1 MELWKLLG
9 DLHPKLVQFPL
20 VLLLSGL
27 LFDLTGLIRH
37 SKRFHWAA
45 MILSAAG
52 TVGLLFAFICGIY
65 AEIWAGRAGVPQDP
79 IEWHEFVANVASW
92 GFVILTAWRLL
103 MNARSRTAL
112 SIYVTIGLCYYT
124 LLGLT
129 AYLGGQLVFHYGA
142 AVVGARA
149 NTVLSLHDLNTLATR
164 QTDLN
169 LKYSEMMHHI
179 FGWLT
184 LALSGSLLAQAI
196 FPGASKKVRFVGPAL
211 LLLGGIF
218 LFFFADLDLY
228 RLTDPRQWGD
238 REVELHKTIAIMLT
252 TIGAF
257 GLFKKPKQVDDP
269 TKPGLRVLPNA
280 RMVPTDEQENPG
292 LRGVALKPGLGVMQE
307 TGSRPLTAG
316 LGVME
321 KTVAPP
327 LRPSLAAMKETGSR
341 PIAIM
346 ALIGGGLLFTHVH
359 TVAPYA
365 NVAAGVYIAHVVM
378 GLTAL
383 SIGAARLLQ
392 DGLPRHRRALAVVFA
407 VMMTL
412 ESILLITYN
421 EGLPWYIGYGRYN
434 RWGPHGGTIAPYGD
448 LRAELNFDN
457 QTQSLSVFMLDRFAD
472 QPRAI
477 DAEPVTLLIGQGY
490 QEISVPMQP
499 ADHSRTHFTASAP
512 WLKDAPAFSARMLI
526 PMGDHSKMGYF
537 DPWVAPL
544 IAAVPPNELA
554 RYQCPMHDGIRS
566 EKPGVCPVC
575 GMDLVPLIAGVRTVL
590 HDEPYGLKLALSPGP
605 NPLQQRLIFT
615 PSKDGQLL
623 HDLPIVHEHPLH
635 VTVLSA
641 DLSFFDHVHPL
652 PQADG
657 TLQLDYHFPHSGS
670 FTIFGEFMPRSERG
684 QTFRLPISV
693 AQPDPVPDPP
703 TLQPTPSSEIP
714 IADPPGMTAELVCQ
728 PRILTAGTHSML
740 LFRLCDHGQPV
751 IDLQPYMGAMGHC
764 AIVSED
770 TESFLHCHP
779 EQVYPTQANSRG
791 GPDIAFHTAFPHPG
805 KYKLWAQFK
814 RNGQVVIA
822 DFVVDVKSP
831 ILPAKMVNF
840 ILNDY

>member
-27 LFDLTGLIRH
+27 LFDLTGLIRR
-37 SKRFHWAA
+37 SVRFHWAA
-45 MILSAAG
+45 VILSSAG

-65 AEIWAGRAGVPQDP
+65 AEVWAGRAGVPQDP
-79 IEWHEFVANVASW
+79 IEWHEFIANIASW

-103 MNARSRTAL
+103 MGPRQRTAL
-112 SIYVTIGLCYYT
+112 SIYVAIGLCYYV

-184 LALSGSLLAQAI
+184 LALSGSLLAQVI
-196 FPGASKKVRFVGPAL
+196 FPNATKKVRFVGPTL

-238 REVELHKTIAIMLT
+238 REVELHKTIALMLAA
-252 TIGAF
+252 IGAV
-257 GLFKKPKQVDDP
+257 GLFKQPKSVDHSAP
-269 TKPGLRVLPNA
+269 VRNRPGVL
-280 RMVPTDEQENPG
+280 
-292 LRGVALKPGLGVMQE
+292 
-307 TGSRPLTAG
+307 
-316 LGVME
+316 
-321 KTVAPP
+321 
-327 LRPSLAAMKETGSR
+327 KETGSR

-346 ALIGGGLLFTHVH
+346 ALVGGGLLFTHVH

-392 DGLPRHRRALAVVFA
+392 DGLPTYRRTLAMVFA
-407 VMMTL
+407 VMMCV

-421 EGLPWYIGYGRYN
+421 EGLPWFIGYGRYN
-434 RWGPHGGTIAPYGD
+434 RWGPHGGTVAPYGD
-448 LRAELNFDN
+448 LRAELTFDN
-457 QTQSLSVFMLDRFAD
+457 DTQLLSVYTLDRFKD
-472 QPRAI
+472 QLKPI
-477 DAEPVTLLIGQGY
+477 DRGPVTLLIGQGY
-490 QEISVPMQP
+490 HEVSVPLL
-499 ADHSRTHFTASAP
+499 AVDAARTRFTASAP
-512 WLKDAPAFSARMLI
+512 WLKDSPAFAARMLI
-526 PMGDHSKMGYF
+526 PIGGHTKMGYF
-537 DPWVAPL
+537 DPWVAPV

-554 RYQCPMHDGIRS
+554 RYQCPMHDGIHS

-575 GMDLVPLIAGVRTVL
+575 GMELVPIQTTIRTVL
-590 HDEPYGLKLALSPGP
+590 HDPPYDLKLTMVAGSDPF
-605 NPLQQRLIFT
+605 QQRLIFT
-615 PSKDGQLL
+615 PKQDGQLL
-623 HDLPIVHEHPLH
+623 HDLPVVHEHPLH

-657 TLQLDYHFPHSGS
+657 TLVLDYHFPKAGS
-670 FTIFGEFMPRSERG
+670 YTVFAEFMPTGQRS
-684 QTFRLPISV
+684 QTFRLPVSV
-693 AQPDPVPDPP
+693 AQNDPGDDPP
-703 TLQPTPSSEIP
+703 TLQATPSSEIP
-714 IADPPGMTAELVCQ
+714 IADHPGMTAELICQ
-728 PRILTAGTHSML
+728 PRTLTAGTHSLL
-740 LFRLCDHGQPV
+740 LFHLADRGQPV

-770 TESFLHCHP
+770 TQSFLHCHP
-779 EQVYPTQANSRG
+779 EQVYPTHPDSRG
-791 GPDIAFHTAFPHPG
+791 GPDIAFHTAFPRPG

-814 RNGQVVIA
+814 RDGKVVVA
-822 DFVVDVKSP
+822 DFVVEVKSP

-840 ILNDY
+840 ILNDS